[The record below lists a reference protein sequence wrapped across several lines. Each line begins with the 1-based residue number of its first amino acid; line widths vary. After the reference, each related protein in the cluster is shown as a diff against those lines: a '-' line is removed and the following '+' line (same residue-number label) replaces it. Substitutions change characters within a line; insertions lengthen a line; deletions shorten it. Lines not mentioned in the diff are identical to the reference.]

1 MISVT
6 CLNGEHFPVDADLIE
21 RVESRPDTTIVL
33 VDRTHYVV
41 AQSVDEVQ
49 RAVRDHRAQ
58 LLVAAHRMEGA
69 GAPNP
74 APGRSRDGGLATRGH
89 TQAVL
94 GTGRSRR

>member
-21 RVESRPDTTIVL
+21 RIESRPDTTIVL

-41 AQSVDEVQ
+41 AQSVEEVQ
-49 RAVRDHRAQ
+49 RAVQAHRASA
-58 LLVAAHRMEGA
+58 LVAAHRMEWA
-69 GAPNP
+69 GIAP
-74 APGRSRDGGLATRGH
+74 ARGRCRDGGLATRGH

-94 GTGRSRR
+94 SPARSVR